1 MRGSKIKSRVLILGI
16 TFIYEIGFSG
26 CWFFAKTALLA
37 RAGSANLMLYPQL
50 RAFHAV
56 ATKGGF
62 SKAAETLHV
71 TQPAISAQIRAL
83 EQTYG
88 IALFARL
95 GRTTV
100 LTEPG
105 ERLLEITRRIFALE
119 QEADEAL
126 RAARKLQPTM
136 FKIGSDA
143 PYSVSGLLAVY
154 CQKNPG
160 VHVSLIMGPAEEM
173 QRELLGCRL
182 DVAVLVR
189 VQKDPRFLVVPYS
202 RHKIVLIVGQH
213 HPWAKRA
220 SVQIKDLHGQPMILR
235 DSRYSLTHQVFERAL
250 KQKSVAPN
258 VVMKVDSRENLR
270 EAVAAGVGM
279 GVTVETDALSD
290 QRVKGLVLNG
300 GALSISDYLVCLKQ
314 RGELSAVRTFL
325 SFAPRPKSVAT
336 AK

>member
-1 MRGSKIKSRVLILGI
+1 
-16 TFIYEIGFSG
+16 
-26 CWFFAKTALLA
+26 
-37 RAGSANLMLYPQL
+37 MLYPQL

-56 ATKGGF
+56 ATQGGF

-88 IALFARL
+88 VTLFARL

-126 RAARKLQPTM
+126 RAARKLQPSL
-136 FKIGSDA
+136 FKVGSDA
-143 PYSVSGLLAVY
+143 PYSVSQLLAVY
-154 CQKNPG
+154 CQRNPG
-160 VHVSLIMGPAEEM
+160 VHVSLMMGTAEEM
-173 QRELLGCRL
+173 QRELVSCRL

-202 RHKIVLIVGQH
+202 THRIVLIVGQQ
-213 HPWAKRA
+213 HPWATRA
-220 SVQIKDLHGQPMILR
+220 SVPVKELHGQPIILR
-235 DSRYSLTHQVFERAL
+235 DSRYSLTHQVFERTL
-250 KQKSVAPN
+250 KQKGVAPN
-258 VVMKVDSRENLR
+258 VIMKVDSRENLR

-290 QRVKGLVLNG
+290 HRVRGLTLSG
-300 GALSISDYLVCLKQ
+300 AALSIDDYLVCLKQ
-314 RGELSAVRTFL
+314 RSELSAVRTFL
-325 SFAPRPKSVAT
+325 GLARLGERMP